1 MKMRVAVA
9 QLGSARGD
17 ARHNANAACGM
28 IERAAAEGCALVVFP
43 ECCLTGYIFADRA
56 ELETAALDIESAEIA
71 RVLDACKTG
80 TIYAVVGLFE
90 KADNNI
96 YNTALL
102 IGPDGIIGRHRKLH
116 LPFLGG
122 DRFVDHPTGTDPSV
136 FSTPIGVIGIAICY
150 EIRFPEIIRT
160 LVLSGAEIVALP
172 TNWPNASHILAD
184 HFAPVRAAEN
194 FVYFL
199 AANRNDAEAGT
210 EFMGASQIVDPGGA
224 VMTHAGKE
232 TGLFAADID
241 LARSRNK
248 TIVFQSGEFEIS
260 PFKDRKPSS
269 YRL

>member
-1 MKMRVAVA
+1 MRVAVA
-9 QLGSARGD
+9 QLGSAKGD
-17 ARHNANAACGM
+17 AGRNADAASEM
-28 IERAAAEGCALVVFP
+28 IERAAAEGCALVVLP
-43 ECCLTGYIFADRA
+43 ECCLTGYVFADRTA
-56 ELETAALDIESAEIA
+56 LEAAALSMDSAA
-71 RVLDACKTG
+71 VVRVLDACKTG
-80 TIYAVVGLFE
+80 AIHAVIGLFE
-90 KADNNI
+90 KVGGAV

-122 DRFVDHPTGTDPSV
+122 DRFADRPSGIDPSV

-160 LVLSGAEIVALP
+160 LVLSGAEIVVLP
-172 TNWPNASHILAD
+172 TNWPDASHILAD
-184 HFAPVRAAEN
+184 HFTPVRAAEN

-199 AANRNDAEAGT
+199 ASNRNDAEEGT
-210 EFMGASQIVDPGGA
+210 QFMGASQIVDPHG
-224 VMTHAGKE
+224 VVLTHAGRD

-248 TIVFQSGEFEIS
+248 TIIFQSGEFEIS
-260 PFKDRKPSS
+260 PFKDRRPDA

>member
-1 MKMRVAVA
+1 MRVAVA
-9 QLGSARGD
+9 QLGSAKGD
-17 ARHNANAACGM
+17 ARLNADAACEM
-28 IERAAAEGCALVVFP
+28 IEKAAADGCALVVLP
-43 ECCLTGYIFADRA
+43 ECCLTGYVFADRLA
-56 ELETAALDIESAEIA
+56 LEVAALEMDSTAVM
-71 RVLDACKTG
+71 RVLDACKMG
-80 TIYAVVGLFE
+80 AIHAVIGLFE
-90 KADNNI
+90 KVGGAV

-122 DRFVDHPTGTDPSV
+122 DRFADRPSGIDPSV

-184 HFAPVRAAEN
+184 HFTPVRAAEN

-199 AANRNDAEAGT
+199 AANRNDAEEGT
-210 EFMGASQIVDPGGA
+210 QFMGASQIVDPHGA
-224 VMTHAGKE
+224 VLAHAGRE
-232 TGLFAADID
+232 TGLFTADID

-260 PFKDRKPSS
+260 PFKDRRPDA